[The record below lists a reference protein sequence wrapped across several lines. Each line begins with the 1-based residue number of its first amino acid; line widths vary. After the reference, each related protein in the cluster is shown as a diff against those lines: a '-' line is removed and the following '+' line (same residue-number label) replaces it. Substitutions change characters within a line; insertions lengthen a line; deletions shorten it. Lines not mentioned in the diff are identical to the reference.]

1 MSLRS
6 DIIEILEQ
14 DARTSPQD
22 IAAMTAKPVDEVQ
35 LEIRLMEKEGM
46 ILGYKTIFNPEKNA
60 AEQVSC
66 LVEISVQPERG
77 HGFDHIA
84 ERIYRFTEV
93 KSVFLVSGRYDL
105 LILVEGGSMRAVAD
119 FIADKLAVL
128 PNVRSQS
135 SHFLLKKYKEM
146 GTVLVDTHEMER
158 IPVSP

>member
-1 MSLRS
+1 MSLRNKII
-6 DIIEILEQ
+6 DIMEQ
-14 DARTSPQD
+14 NARTSLED
-22 IAAMTAKPVDEVQ
+22 IAVMTGSTENEVRD
-35 LEIRLMEKEGM
+35 EIRSMEQAGV
-46 ILGYKTIFNPEKNA
+46 ILGYKTIVNPEKV
-60 AEQVSC
+60 EDTQVSC
-66 LVEISVQPERG
+66 LVELSVQPERG
-77 HGFDHIA
+77 HGFEHIA
-84 ERIYRFTEV
+84 ERIYRFPEV

-146 GTVLVDTHEMER
+146 GTVLVDSHAAER